1 MAKLDTKV
9 RKFLTVYKMHHPK
22 SDVDRLYLPRMEGG
36 TGGLQ
41 LELSYKSTTIGLDKY
56 LQETQDTLL
65 HFVTTGTSCTLSTD
79 IIWLCNIFP

>member
-9 RKFLTVYKMHHPK
+9 RKFLTVYKMHHSK
-22 SDVDRLYLPRMEGG
+22 SDVDRLYLPRMEGD

-65 HFVTTGTSCTLSTD
+65 HFVKDHDDRNFLYSINRHHLVM
-79 IIWLCNIFP
+79 